1 MRRWREFAVTAALL
15 SGATPAFAVE
25 GGSGAYLLGTRD
37 LLAGV
42 VPPPGEYVNL
52 DVIHIQG
59 NVEKLPISGVAL
71 TNAEIEAWIAKAG
84 VTFVSPRPLMSGRAA
99 LNVQVPFASVNMDF
113 TGVLGGLIAGT
124 LSDAKIG
131 MADPTVTPMLGWDSG
146 SWHWNV
152 SMPVYVPIGY
162 YDTATIKLGRPPDVS
177 VVSLGKNKWAFDPT
191 FAWTW
196 LDPKIG
202 FEFSGAVGLTLST
215 MNEATDYQTAPEL
228 HVELTAGQHF
238 KNGAALGLTGYYYQQ
253 TGNDSGNGA
262 EKIQKV
268 LEIESLQARVFGIGP
283 VLNWNTE
290 IGTIPVILEA
300 KYLHELGAKRR
311 FESEIIWGSVTFAF
325 R

>member
-1 MRRWREFAVTAALL
+1 MRKWIELIAAGALVY
-15 SGATPAFAVE
+15 GATPALAVE

-42 VPPPGEYVNL
+42 VPPPGEYVNF

-59 NVEKLPISGVAL
+59 SVDKLPISGVAL

-84 VTFVSPRPLMSGRAA
+84 ATFVSPKKLMGGRAA

-113 TGVLGGLIAGT
+113 SGVLGGLIAGT

-146 SWHWNV
+146 AWHWNV

-238 KNGAALGLTGYYYQQ
+238 RNGAALGLTGYYYQQ
-253 TGNDSGNGA
+253 TGNDTGSGA

-268 LEIESLQARVFGIGP
+268 LDIDSLQARVFGIGP

-311 FESEIIWGSVTFAF
+311 FESDIIWGSVTFAF

>member
-1 MRRWREFAVTAALL
+1 MCNRLSVTIAAIALL
-15 SGATPAFAVE
+15 AAKPAFAVE

-42 VPPPGEYVNL
+42 VPPPGDYVNL
-52 DVIHIQG
+52 DIIHIQG
-59 NVEKLPISGVAL
+59 SVEKLPISGVAL
-71 TNAEIEAWIAKAG
+71 TNVDLEAWIAKAG
-84 VTFVSPRPLMSGRAA
+84 ATFVATRPVMGGRAA

-124 LSDAKIG
+124 LSDAKVG

-162 YDTATIKLGRPPDVS
+162 YDTASIKLGRPPDVS

-202 FEFSGAVGLTLST
+202 FEFSGAAGITLST
-215 MNEATDYQTAPEL
+215 INAATDYQTAPEV

-253 TGNDSGNGA
+253 TGNDSGSGA
-262 EKIQKV
+262 EQIQKV
-268 LEIESLQARVFGIGP
+268 LNIDSLQARVFGVGP

-290 IGTIPVILEA
+290 LGTIPVILEA

-311 FESEIIWGSVTFAF
+311 FESDIIWGSATFAF